1 MQTYFISIHK
11 FLYGIKWEKCPR
23 ESSTLDRSDINS
35 KILTKKLN
43 KVISLVQDFSSNP
56 LDAIGLEEMV
66 EEPDAIEDEFLVKY
80 VLVNYFLMIT
90 THTVSPFCMNSNL
103 LYYYVIFNC
112 ILITF
117 VN

>member
-1 MQTYFISIHK
+1 
-11 FLYGIKWEKCPR
+11 
-23 ESSTLDRSDINS
+23 
-35 KILTKKLN
+35 
-43 KVISLVQDFSSNP
+43 
-56 LDAIGLEEMV
+56 MV